1 MQKAPVSVLIPTKNE
16 ARNLPS
22 TLEALSWAD
31 QIIVFD
37 SYSSDDTIEIA
48 KKHGCEVHQRT
59 FDNFADHKNWAL
71 QNLDFRNPWI
81 LILDA
86 DEKVPP
92 ALAEEIRAICLGDSS
107 CDAYY
112 VARQILVD
120 GAWLKYAGKYPDY
133 NIRLFRKRK
142 ARYERRIV
150 HEHMVADGRI
160 GTLKNHLVHIDAK
173 GTYRYIERHNQY
185 AEMEAVEAWITLH
198 ANPSGDGLA
207 GVLWARRNER
217 RRLLKNFAYQ
227 YLPFRPVL
235 VFLYLYLFRLGFIM
249 GKAGIKTCALRMFY
263 EYMVDLY
270 LEELKDPASPVAV
283 KYKSYIEERGA
294 SSR

>member
-1 MQKAPVSVLIPTKNE
+1 MQKVPVSVLIPTKNE
-16 ARNLPS
+16 ALNLPS

-37 SYSSDDTIEIA
+37 FFSGDDTVAIA
-48 KKHGCEVHQRT
+48 KKYGCEVRQRT

-92 ALAEEIRAICLGDSS
+92 ALTGEIRAVCAGSPPYV
-107 CDAYY
+107 AYY
-112 VARQILVD
+112 VARQIWVD
-120 GAWLKYAGKYPDY
+120 GVWLKHAGKYPDY
-133 NIRLFRKRK
+133 NIRLFRKGA

-150 HEHMVADGRI
+150 HEHMLVDGPV
-160 GTLKNHLVHIDAK
+160 GTLKNHLVHVDAK
-173 GTYRYIERHNQY
+173 GTYRYIDRHNQF
-185 AEMEAVEAWITLH
+185 AEMEAVEAWIAIH
-198 ANPSGDGLA
+198 A
-207 GVLWARRNER
+207 ARMRQGPDTPLMRKNEQR
-217 RRLLKNFAYQ
+217 RRLKNFAYQ

-235 VFLYLYLFRLGFIM
+235 VFLYLYIVKLGFVM
-249 GKAGIKTCALRMFY
+249 GRAGLKTCALRMFY
-263 EYMVDLY
+263 EYMIDLY
-270 LEELKDPASPVAV
+270 LDELKDPASPIST
-283 KYKSYIEERGA
+283 KYKNYIEERRA